1 MDSIDP
7 FPNQDMFTE
16 TLEKLEDQL
25 KPLAKSNIIIPEAVL
40 SGTRMSEEEIEQL
53 KSKYEVMQHFKG
65 ICNSS
70 LLPRFLLFD
79 FVVLKFLF
87 DAYLQITPL
96 TEKEFKDQRKTVCR
110 ELFRK
115 WEEKSYIFFLSSS
128 ASKTSGNTRENVH

>member
-70 LLPRFLLFD
+70 LLPRFLCYSILS
-79 FVVLKFLF
+79 
-87 DAYLQITPL
+87 
-96 TEKEFKDQRKTVCR
+96 C
-110 ELFRK
+110 
-115 WEEKSYIFFLSSS
+115 SSFFLMLICRS
-128 ASKTSGNTRENVH
+128 HH

>member
-70 LLPRFLLFD
+70 LLPRCIHPKENASFRSLL
-79 FVVLKFLF
+79 
-87 DAYLQITPL
+87 PL
-96 TEKEFKDQRKTVCR
+96 TVKCK
-110 ELFRK
+110 
-115 WEEKSYIFFLSSS
+115 
-128 ASKTSGNTRENVH
+128 